1 MKKKRFLIS
10 FTRQTRKQRE
20 HKLACEQTLIVMMN
34 ELVQVAIGAD
44 ADIAEREAV
53 STQLTH
59 TLS

>member
-1 MKKKRFLIS
+1 MKKKRFFIS
-10 FTRQTRKQRE
+10 FTCQTRKQQE

-44 ADIAEREAV
+44 ADSAKREAV

>member
-1 MKKKRFLIS
+1 
-10 FTRQTRKQRE
+10 
-20 HKLACEQTLIVMMN
+20 MN

-44 ADIAEREAV
+44 ADSAKREAV